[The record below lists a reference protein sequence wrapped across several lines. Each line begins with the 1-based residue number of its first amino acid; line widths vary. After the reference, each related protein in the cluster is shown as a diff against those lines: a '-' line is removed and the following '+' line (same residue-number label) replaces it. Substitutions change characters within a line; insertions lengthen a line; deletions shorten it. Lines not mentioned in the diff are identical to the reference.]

1 MHSTTNC
8 ICRIFFQIC
17 RGDTK
22 GVIIKADNPMAI
34 RQKDKGTNNN
44 LQKNYTHNNQIKQYE
59 PH

>member
-22 GVIIKADNPMAI
+22 GVIIKAGNPMAI